1 MPAIRR
7 ELVDYAKTAYPIT
20 LRRACRVVGIRDSVH
35 RYQPNGARDDTV
47 IADLQRAVEKYPAYG
62 LSTLF
67 QILRR

>member
-7 ELVDYAKTAYPIT
+7 ELVDYPKTAYPIT
-20 LRRACRVVGIRDSVH
+20 LRRACRVVCIRDSVH
-35 RYQPNGARDDTV
+35 WYQHNGAQDDTV

-67 QILRR
+67 KILRR